1 MNINFNFLFQSLVS
15 NATTMKILFQIK
27 SLFYSSVSLNQNSSH
42 NLDAESKWVKNYQNQ
57 NDVWDT
63 YPHKTEIS
71 SKQIAIS

>member
-1 MNINFNFLFQSLVS
+1 MNINFKFLFQFLVS

-27 SLFYSSVSLNQNSSH
+27 CLSHSSVSLSQSPG

-71 SKQIAIS
+71 SKGIPIR